1 MGFEVPV
8 EQFLWQVGPTIF
20 STVFLFNPILRG
32 SVAGGTLAH
41 WYTMSKQ
48 PDVDDTGPY
57 SQDPI
62 PTGTSNISQ
71 ADVTQLKENIL
82 AADIGVS
89 ALVRT
94 AWSAASS
101 FRRGDPVRGVNHVH

>member
-1 MGFEVPV
+1 M
-8 EQFLWQVGPTIF
+8 
-20 STVFLFNPILRG
+20 
-32 SVAGGTLAH
+32 AGGTLAD

-62 PTGTSNISQ
+62 PTGTSKISQ
-71 ADVTQLKENIL
+71 ADVKQLKENIL
-82 AADIGVS
+82 TADIGVS

-101 FRRGDPVRGVNHVH
+101 FRGEDPRSESHVLNSLMSATLSSADSIILRPY